1 MEDSLCTTES
11 ERFFIMF
18 SSGLSDLSAVALNEL
33 SGTGLD
39 VCNLLLQQVFSSAQT
54 LSKYKLYLDLKD
66 SKNNCRKIFCQSMLS
81 DNNVL
86 KFH

>member
-18 SSGLSDLSAVALNEL
+18 SSGLSDLSALALNEL

-39 VCNLLLQQVFSSAQT
+39 VCNLLLQQLFSSAQI
-54 LSKYKLYLDLKD
+54 LSKYKLY
-66 SKNNCRKIFCQSMLS
+66 CRKIFCQSMLS